1 MDIFSGCDFQLQHG
15 LVILPLFIMSSAS
28 GWNHETK
35 ARLSDKVAIN
45 MNDVSSLSRQITRG
59 SKAQEL
65 LEKAAKNFA
74 YQESAI
80 ENSSTTLK
88 RLGLLVSHLQFQA
101 HAIERNVMLIDDVQ
115 DQLKTIQR
123 ERTG

>member
-1 MDIFSGCDFQLQHG
+1 
-15 LVILPLFIMSSAS
+15 
-28 GWNHETK
+28 
-35 ARLSDKVAIN
+35 
-45 MNDVSSLSRQITRG
+45 MNDVASLSRQIIRG
-59 SKAQEL
+59 SKSQEL

-74 YQESAI
+74 YQENAI

-101 HAIERNVMLIDDVQ
+101 HAIERNVMIMEDIH

-123 ERTG
+123 